1 MTYNARTR
9 DGYRHA
15 LSVLTGLTT
24 VGVLTACGW
33 LAGSASEDFHAEQAA
48 KETARK
54 EADRAA
60 QADWRRQQAAWH
72 AAQPRQVRTVW
83 KRHPVKTV
91 VDTRSVVATSTT
103 IGAGGPVS
111 SGSSTASSSTASRSA
126 GSIGSSGSSGSSG
139 SVSSGSGTGSS
150 GSGPRPSAP
159 KPPPPPPPPAPAPSS
174 GS

>member
-33 LAGSASEDFHAEQAA
+33 LAGAASEDFHAEQAA

-83 KRHPVKTV
+83 KRHPVRTV
-91 VDTRSVVATSTT
+91 VDTRTVIATSTT

-111 SGSSTASSSTASRSA
+111 SGSSTASSTASRST
-126 GSIGSSGSSGSSG
+126 GSSGSSVSSGSSG

-159 KPPPPPPPPAPAPSS
+159 KPPPPPPAPAPSS